1 MHTNVRLDRA
11 IRCAVLT
18 ISDTRTVE
26 TDKGGQCVQDL
37 LKTIDCE
44 IQPEHYTIVKDEQKA
59 ITQQL
64 EKWLTEEID
73 VIVTTGGTG
82 IAPRDVT
89 IEAVVPLLDK
99 EIEGF
104 GELFRYLSFTE
115 DVGTR
120 ALLSRAV
127 AGTSNK
133 KLIFCLP
140 GSTGAVKLALNRLIL
155 PELTHLVYE
164 MNKSGSGNAH
174 CSG

>member
-1 MHTNVRLDRA
+1 MHTNVKLERP

-18 ISDTRTVE
+18 VSDTRTTE
-26 TDKGGQCVQDL
+26 TDKGGQSVQTL
-37 LKTIDCE
+37 LQTADFE
-44 IQPEHYTIVKDEQKA
+44 VEMQHYMIVKDELTA
-59 ITQQL
+59 IQSTVQQ
-64 EKWLTEEID
+64 WLTGDVD

-89 IEAVVPLLDK
+89 IEAVTPLLDK

-127 AGTSNK
+127 AGTAK
-133 KLIFCLP
+133 RTLIFCLP

-164 MNKSGSGNAH
+164 MNK
-174 CSG
+174 

>member
-1 MHTNVRLDRA
+1 MHTNVKLDRA

-18 ISDTRTVE
+18 VSDTRTTE
-26 TDKGGQCVQDL
+26 TDKGGSLVQQL
-37 LKTIDCE
+37 LQTIDCD
-44 IQPEHYTIVKDEQKA
+44 IQPEHYTIVKDEQSA
-59 ITQQL
+59 ITHQLQQ
-64 EKWLTEEID
+64 WLAEDID
-73 VIVTTGGTG
+73 VIITTGGTG

-89 IEAVVPLLDK
+89 IEAVTPFLDK

-104 GELFRYLSFTE
+104 GELFRYLSFAE

-127 AGTSNK
+127 AGTSNR

-164 MNKSGSGNAH
+164 MNK
-174 CSG
+174 

>member
-1 MHTNVRLDRA
+1 MHTNVKLERP

-18 ISDTRTVE
+18 VSDTRTTE
-26 TDKGGQCVQDL
+26 TDKGGQSVQTL
-37 LKTIDCE
+37 LQTADFEVE
-44 IQPEHYTIVKDEQKA
+44 IQHYMIVKDELTA
-59 ITQQL
+59 IQSTVQQ
-64 EKWLTEEID
+64 WLTGDVD

-89 IEAVVPLLDK
+89 IEAVIPLLDK

-127 AGTSNK
+127 AGTAK
-133 KLIFCLP
+133 RTLIFCLP

-164 MNKSGSGNAH
+164 MNK
-174 CSG
+174 

>member
-1 MHTNVRLDRA
+1 MHTNVKLERPV
-11 IRCAVLT
+11 RCAVLT
-18 ISDTRTVE
+18 VSDTRTTE
-26 TDKGGQCVQDL
+26 TDKGGQSVQTL
-37 LKTIDCE
+37 LQTADFEVE
-44 IQPEHYTIVKDEQKA
+44 IQHYMIVKDELTA
-59 ITQQL
+59 IQSTVQQ
-64 EKWLTEEID
+64 WLTGDID

-89 IEAVVPLLDK
+89 IEAVAPLLDK

-127 AGTSNK
+127 AGTAK
-133 KLIFCLP
+133 RTLIFCLP

-164 MNKSGSGNAH
+164 MNK
-174 CSG
+174 

>member
-1 MHTNVRLDRA
+1 MHTNVKLERPV
-11 IRCAVLT
+11 RCAVLT
-18 ISDTRTVE
+18 VSDTRTTE
-26 TDKGGQCVQDL
+26 TDKGGQSVQTL
-37 LKTIDCE
+37 LQTADFEVE
-44 IQPEHYTIVKDEQKA
+44 IQHYMIVKDELIA
-59 ITQQL
+59 IQSTVQQ
-64 EKWLTEEID
+64 WLTGDID

-89 IEAVVPLLDK
+89 IEAVTPLLDK

-127 AGTSNK
+127 AGTAK
-133 KLIFCLP
+133 RTLIFCLP

-164 MNKSGSGNAH
+164 MNK
-174 CSG
+174 

>member
-1 MHTNVRLDRA
+1 MHTNVKLERP

-18 ISDTRTVE
+18 VSDTRTTE
-26 TDKGGQCVQDL
+26 TDKGGQSVQTL
-37 LKTIDCE
+37 LQTADFEVE
-44 IQPEHYTIVKDEQKA
+44 IQHYMIVKDELTA
-59 ITQQL
+59 IQSTVQQ
-64 EKWLTEEID
+64 WLKGDVD

-89 IEAVVPLLDK
+89 IEAVTPLLDK

-127 AGTSNK
+127 AGTAK
-133 KLIFCLP
+133 RTLIFCLP

-164 MNKSGSGNAH
+164 MNK
-174 CSG
+174 

>member
-1 MHTNVRLDRA
+1 MHTNVKLERPV
-11 IRCAVLT
+11 RCAVLT
-18 ISDTRTVE
+18 VSDTRTTE
-26 TDKGGQCVQDL
+26 TDKGGQSVQTL
-37 LKTIDCE
+37 LQTADFDVE
-44 IQPEHYTIVKDEQKA
+44 IQHYTIVKDELTA
-59 ITQQL
+59 IQAAVQQ
-64 EKWLTEEID
+64 WLTEDID

-82 IAPRDVT
+82 IALRDVT
-89 IEAVVPLLDK
+89 IEAVTPLLDK

-127 AGTSNK
+127 AGTANRT
-133 KLIFCLP
+133 LIFCLP

-164 MNKSGSGNAH
+164 MNK
-174 CSG
+174 

>member
-1 MHTNVRLDRA
+1 MHTNVKLERP

-18 ISDTRTVE
+18 VSDTRTTE
-26 TDKGGQCVQDL
+26 TDKGGQSVQTL
-37 LKTIDCE
+37 LQTADFEVE
-44 IQPEHYTIVKDEQKA
+44 IQHYMIVKDELTA
-59 ITQQL
+59 IQSTVQQ
-64 EKWLTEEID
+64 WLKGDVD

-89 IEAVVPLLDK
+89 IEAVTPLLDK

-104 GELFRYLSFTE
+104 GESFRYLSFTE

-127 AGTSNK
+127 AGTAK
-133 KLIFCLP
+133 RTLIFCLP

-164 MNKSGSGNAH
+164 MNK
-174 CSG
+174 

>member
-1 MHTNVRLDRA
+1 MHTNVKLERP

-18 ISDTRTVE
+18 VSDTRTTE
-26 TDKGGQCVQDL
+26 TDKGGQSVQTL
-37 LKTIDCE
+37 LQTADFEVE
-44 IQPEHYTIVKDEQKA
+44 IQHYMIVKDELTA
-59 ITQQL
+59 IQSTVQQ
-64 EKWLTEEID
+64 WLTGDVD

-89 IEAVVPLLDK
+89 IEAVTLLLDK

-127 AGTSNK
+127 AGTAK
-133 KLIFCLP
+133 RTLIFCLP

-164 MNKSGSGNAH
+164 MNK
-174 CSG
+174 

>member
-1 MHTNVRLDRA
+1 MHTNVKLERP

-18 ISDTRTVE
+18 VSDTRTTE
-26 TDKGGQCVQDL
+26 TDKGGQSVQTL
-37 LKTIDCE
+37 LQTADFEVE
-44 IQPEHYTIVKDEQKA
+44 IQHYMIVKDELTA
-59 ITQQL
+59 IQSTVQQ
-64 EKWLTEEID
+64 WLTGDVD

-89 IEAVVPLLDK
+89 IEAVTPLLDK

-127 AGTSNK
+127 AGTAK
-133 KLIFCLP
+133 RTLIFCLP
-140 GSTGAVKLALNRLIL
+140 GSTSAVKLALNRLIL

-164 MNKSGSGNAH
+164 MNK
-174 CSG
+174 

>member
-1 MHTNVRLDRA
+1 MHTNVKLERPV
-11 IRCAVLT
+11 RCAVLT
-18 ISDTRTVE
+18 VSDTRTTE
-26 TDKGGQCVQDL
+26 TDKGGQSVQTL
-37 LKTIDCE
+37 LQTADFDVE
-44 IQPEHYTIVKDEQKA
+44 IQHYTIVKDELTA
-59 ITQQL
+59 IQSTVRQ
-64 EKWLTEEID
+64 WLTEDID

-89 IEAVVPLLDK
+89 IEAVTPLLDK

-127 AGTSNK
+127 AGTANRT
-133 KLIFCLP
+133 LIFCLP

-164 MNKSGSGNAH
+164 MNK
-174 CSG
+174 